1 MNLFDQHIKD
11 KMQNLEVKPSPQVKA
26 AIKSQYPKQSFTQI
40 VKSNI
45 AYIAA
50 TVVIVGLTALFVSQ
64 NSNTEPSYQP
74 DNYPFDAYTNE
85 SLSDTPD
92 KMRDANPKISNFND
106 EKVEIVNG
114 EFTTVTTYNDGF
126 GVKIMS
132 DDAVIECDRMDLLK
146 ISKDGT
152 HLDIQAK
159 EKGEYFLL
167 VCSKDG
173 NRIDTL
179 LVNFLEKPDL
189 LSYDDTLVCGL
200 SIEFNE
206 IDYPGTW
213 ILPDDMNMKHVGDR
227 IIISASDYD
236 IYEVKYQL
244 QDEVGE
250 LTDKLN
256 VQFIPEPELIYSLT
270 SMPNCYGD
278 PATLLLDEKQA
289 GKVSLRLSQGEVI
302 RKNNG
307 EVRLDFDYTG
317 ESAAELVLSYQDAN
331 CKLSDTL
338 VIPLPQKPDYE
349 LLVTNADCYQ
359 DASVEIKVVSTE
371 NYKAF
376 IDDTEYPLNEIKAI
390 APGSYRLHLL
400 DHNACVYSD
409 EFLVGNESSIKA
421 DFDLEFAMDGMS
433 VKLENTSNVNSEG
446 GETTYEWYL
455 NNEFVSS
462 SKSPSIDLFEIS
474 NTIRLQVQSG
484 NCMDEKIVSDIR
496 PDKELIRCGN
506 FFTPNGDG
514 HFDEFKVILDP
525 SLKEFEGKILSRTG
539 QLIYEWNDP
548 DNAWDGRYNGSQD
561 AAETVYFYIIQ
572 AVDSTGKIIEKRGTI
587 QLIRD

>member
-11 KMQNLEVKPSPQVKA
+11 RMQNLEVKPSPQVTA
-26 AIKSQYPKQSFTQI
+26 AIKSQYPKQSFIQI
-40 VKSNI
+40 ARSNF
-45 AYIAA
+45 AYITAA
-50 TVVIVGLTALFVSQ
+50 IVIVGLTALFVTQ
-64 NSNTEPSYQP
+64 NSNSKPSYQP
-74 DNYPFDAYTNE
+74 EIYQFDAYNNE
-85 SLSDTPD
+85 SLSDYPD
-92 KMRDANPKISNFND
+92 KMGNTNSSISSVN
-106 EKVEIVNG
+106 EKVVEIVNG
-114 EFTTVTTYNDGF
+114 EFTTITTYKDGF
-126 GVKIMS
+126 GVKLMS
-132 DDAVIECDRMDLLK
+132 ADAVIECDRMDLLK

-152 HLDIQAK
+152 NLDIQAK

-200 SIEFNE
+200 SLELSRLDF
-206 IDYPGTW
+206 PGTW
-213 ILPDDMNMKHVGDR
+213 ILPNDMNLKQAGDR
-227 IIISASDYD
+227 IIISAADYD
-236 IYEVKYQL
+236 IYEVKYQV
-244 QDEVGE
+244 QDEIGE
-250 LTDKLN
+250 LTDKLS
-256 VQFIPEPELIYSLT
+256 VQFIPEPELVYSLT
-270 SMPNCYGD
+270 RLPNCYGD
-278 PATLLLDEKQA
+278 PAILMLDEKQA
-289 GKVSLRLSQGEVI
+289 SQVSLRLTQGEVI
-302 RKNNG
+302 RKDNG
-307 EVRLDFDYTG
+307 EVRLEFDYTG
-317 ESAAELVLSYQDAN
+317 ESTAQLVLSYQDAN
-331 CKLSDTL
+331 CKLLDTL
-338 VIPLPQKPDYE
+338 VIPLPQKPKYE

-359 DASVEIKVVSTE
+359 DASIELKVESKDGF
-371 NYKAF
+371 KAF

-390 APGSYRLHLL
+390 DPGSYRLHLL
-400 DHNACVYSD
+400 DHNACIYSD
-409 EFLVGNESSIKA
+409 EFVVGNESSIKA
-421 DFDLEFAMDGMS
+421 DFNVEFAMDGMS
-433 VKLENTSNVNSEG
+433 VRLENTSSIKSQN
-446 GETTYEWYL
+446 GEITYEWYL
-455 NNEFVSS
+455 NDEFVSS

-474 NTIRLQVQSG
+474 NTIRLKVQSG
-484 NCMDEKIVSDIR
+484 NCMDEKIISDIR

-572 AVDSTGKIIEKRGTI
+572 AVDSTGKIIEKRGTV